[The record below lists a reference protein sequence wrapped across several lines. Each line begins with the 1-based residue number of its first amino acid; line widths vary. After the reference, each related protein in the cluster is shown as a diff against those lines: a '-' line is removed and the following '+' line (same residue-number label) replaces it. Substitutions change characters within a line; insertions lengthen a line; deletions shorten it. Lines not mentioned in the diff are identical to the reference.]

1 MDHQIMRPRFKIKA
15 PVVGSDCRVLHPRPP
30 KISERRNHGRPRKP
44 SVNLGQSFLNL
55 VGGILLQKQGRIPR
69 SAYAVAA
76 KGDAVGQDRGCLHG
90 GQLRGMRQDCKLRFI

>member
-1 MDHQIMRPRFKIKA
+1 
-15 PVVGSDCRVLHPRPP
+15 
-30 KISERRNHGRPRKP
+30 
-44 SVNLGQSFLNL
+44 
-55 VGGILLQKQGRIPR
+55 LQKQGRIPR